1 MTRRAAV
8 AFAGLVSL
16 GGAAA
21 AADNVYAG
29 TSAQLR
35 LDLASGTENLRR
47 RLAERSGGR
56 AVGPIA
62 FFGPTLALWH
72 VAERG
77 HGVGVAAGP
86 LLVGRGGDTRRALL
100 PLAAT
105 LRVEPFRI
113 PTHATFVVLGVER
126 VLVHGDGL
134 AGGRSGAVFGF
145 GVDYLKPAGIGWGMQ
160 AGLHTATV
168 RVQAGGGLPA
178 EDARP
183 ARVRFGG
190 FYRF

>member
-1 MTRRAAV
+1 MHR
-8 AFAGLVSL
+8 
-16 GGAAA
+16 AAA
-21 AADNVYAG
+21 AAAVLLLSGPPAAADNPYAG

-35 LDLASGTENLRR
+35 LDLASGTEDLRR
-47 RLAERSGGR
+47 RLAERAGGR
-56 AVGPIA
+56 EVGPIA
-62 FFGPTLALWH
+62 YFGPTLALWQ
-72 VAERG
+72 VAQRG
-77 HGVGVAAGP
+77 HGAGLSAGP
-86 LLVGRGGDTRRALL
+86 LLVGRGERTHALL
-100 PLAAT
+100 PVAAQ
-105 LRVEPFRI
+105 LRLEPFRI

-134 AGGRSGAVFGF
+134 AAGRTGAVFGF

-168 RVQAGGGLPA
+168 RVLPGAGLPETA
-178 EDARP
+178 ARP